1 MLKPKKWFDNALRAR
16 EFKRF
21 AWSTHTDEGMNFP
34 GSFFIPK
41 SFTEC
46 L

>member
-1 MLKPKKWFDNALRAR
+1 MSKQKKWFDNALRLLDLKASPG
-16 EFKRF
+16 ELVPMK
-21 AWSTHTDEGMNFP
+21 GMNFP
-34 GSFFIPK
+34 GCFFDLK